1 MNAILHISSPT
12 SHTVATAELQGID
25 IPAQIAQEIRK
36 LINRGQLPPGLQ
48 LRQSD
53 LADRFG
59 ISRVPVREALK
70 LLAAESIIEHDPN
83 RGFFVAPLSSDEARQ
98 LYLMRNLLEAELLST
113 IEWPTPPQL
122 KQLKAM
128 LTELDDLLA
137 AGNRSEWIERHREFH
152 DAVFELSPNKVLK
165 REALRLMRL
174 TDRYRALA
182 ADITLRDQHLKANIE
197 QKLVKAL
204 GTKNREMLL
213 NAYAEGRQI
222 VAEGLMQILAAR
234 GV

>member
-1 MNAILHISSPT
+1 M
-12 SHTVATAELQGID
+12 ATAEIQGID

-36 LINRGQLPPGLQ
+36 LINSGQLSPGLQ

-70 LLAAESIIEHDPN
+70 LLAAENIIEHDPN
-83 RGFFVAPLSSDEARQ
+83 RGFFVAPLSTDEARQ
-98 LYLMRNLLEAELLST
+98 LYRMRNLLESELLAT
-113 IEWPTPPQL
+113 VEWPTPAQI
-122 KQLKAM
+122 KQFKAM
-128 LTELDDLLA
+128 LVELDELLA
-137 AGNRSEWIERHREFH
+137 AGKRVEWIERHRAFH
-152 DAVFELSPNKVLK
+152 DAVFELSPNKILK

-182 ADITLRDQHLKANIE
+182 ADVSLRDRHLSANVE

-204 GTKNREMLL
+204 STRNREMLL
-213 NAYAEGRQI
+213 DAYEEGRQI
-222 VAEGLMQILAAR
+222 VAAGLMQILAAR

>member
-1 MNAILHISSPT
+1 MHITSSD
-12 SHTVATAELQGID
+12 SHTVSTAELQGID
-25 IPAQIAQEIRK
+25 LPAQLAQEIRK

-83 RGFFVAPLSSDEARQ
+83 RGFFVAPLSSEEARQ
-98 LYLMRNLLEAELLST
+98 LYLMRQLLEAELLST
-113 IEWPTPPQL
+113 IEWPTPAQL
-122 KQLKAM
+122 KQLKGM
-128 LTELDDLLA
+128 LAELDDLLA
-137 AGNRSEWIERHREFH
+137 AGNRAEWIEQHRAFH

-182 ADITLRDQHLKANIE
+182 ADITLRDRHLKSNVE

-204 GTKNREMLL
+204 SSKDRAMLL
-213 NAYAEGRQI
+213 DAYAEGRQI

>member
-1 MNAILHISSPT
+1 M
-12 SHTVATAELQGID
+12 ATAELQGID

-83 RGFFVAPLSSDEARQ
+83 RGFFVAPLSTDEARQ
-98 LYLMRNLLEAELLST
+98 LYRIRHLLEAELLSSV
-113 IEWPTPPQL
+113 EWPASAQL
-122 KQLKAM
+122 KQFKAM
-128 LTELDDLLA
+128 LAELDELLA
-137 AGNRSEWIERHREFH
+137 AGNRAEWIERHRAFH
-152 DAVFELSPNKVLK
+152 DAVFDLSPNKILK

-182 ADITLRDQHLKANIE
+182 ADITLRDQHLKANVE

-204 GTKNREMLL
+204 STKNREMLL
-213 NAYAEGRQI
+213 EAYDEGRQM
-222 VAEGLMQILAAR
+222 VAAGLMQILAAR

>member
-1 MNAILHISSPT
+1 M
-12 SHTVATAELQGID
+12 ATAELQGID
-25 IPAQIAQEIRK
+25 IPSQIAQEIRK

-83 RGFFVAPLSSDEARQ
+83 RGFFVAPLSTDEARQ
-98 LYLMRNLLEAELLST
+98 LYRIRHLLEAELLSSV
-113 IEWPTPPQL
+113 EWPTSAQL
-122 KQLKAM
+122 KQFKAM
-128 LTELDDLLA
+128 LAELDEMLA
-137 AGNRSEWIERHREFH
+137 AGNRAEWIERHRAFH
-152 DAVFELSPNKVLK
+152 DAVFDLSPNKILK

-182 ADITLRDQHLKANIE
+182 ADIALRDQHLKANVE

-204 GTKNREMLL
+204 STKNREMLL
-213 NAYAEGRQI
+213 EAYDEGRQM
-222 VAEGLMQILAAR
+222 VAAGLMQILAAR

>member
-1 MNAILHISSPT
+1 M
-12 SHTVATAELQGID
+12 ATAELQGID
-25 IPAQIAQEIRK
+25 LPAQIAQELRK
-36 LINRGQLPPGLQ
+36 LINRGLLAPGLQ
-48 LRQSD
+48 LRQSE
-53 LADRFG
+53 LAEQFG

-70 LLAAESIIEHDPN
+70 LLAAENIIEHDPN

-98 LYLMRNLLEAELLST
+98 LYRMRQLLEAELLAS
-113 IEWPTPPQL
+113 IQWPTPAEL
-122 KQLKAM
+122 KQLKDM
-128 LTELDDLLA
+128 LVDLDELLA
-137 AGNRSEWIERHREFH
+137 TGNRGEWIERHRAFH

-182 ADITLRDQHLKANIE
+182 ADVTLRDQRLRANVE

-204 GTKNREMLL
+204 STKSRDGLL
-213 NAYAEGRQI
+213 AAYTEGREI
-222 VAEGLMQILAAR
+222 VAEGLMEILKAR

>member
-1 MNAILHISSPT
+1 MHAILHIPPSK
-12 SHTVATAELQGID
+12 TVASAELQGID
-25 IPAQIAQEIRK
+25 IPAQIAQEVRK

-70 LLAAESIIEHDPN
+70 LLAAEGIIEHDPN
-83 RGFFVAPLSSDEARQ
+83 RGFFVAPLSTDEARQ
-98 LYLMRNLLEAELLST
+98 LYRMRHLLEAELLSSV
-113 IEWPTPPQL
+113 EWPTPAQL
-122 KQLKAM
+122 KQFRAM
-128 LTELDDLLA
+128 LVELDELLA
-137 AGNRSEWIERHREFH
+137 AGNRAEWIERHRAFH

-182 ADITLRDQHLKANIE
+182 VDITLRDQHLKANIE
-197 QKLVKAL
+197 HKLVKAL
-204 GTKNREMLL
+204 STKNRDLL
-213 NAYAEGRQI
+213 LETYDEGREM
-222 VAEGLMQILAAR
+222 VAAGLMQILDAR